1 VEFSAATKAWFA
13 AAFAEPTAAQSRGW
27 DAIGRGD
34 HTLVLAPTGSGKTL
48 AAFLW
53 ALDRLITEP
62 GVGCRVLYVSP
73 LKALT
78 YDVERNLRA
87 PLAGIAREA
96 GRLGIEVPTITVA
109 TRTGDTPAADRRA
122 MIRRPPDILITTPES
137 LYLLLTSQAASML
150 AGVEHVIVDEIHAM
164 AATKRG
170 AHLALSLERLEQLTT
185 GASPRSSAGGAGP
198 AGSPRGAG
206 QAALATGA
214 GQAASDRRAR
224 RPGPQRIGLSATQRP
239 LDELARFLGGQSAG
253 RPRPVTIVDAGVR
266 KPLELSI
273 VVPVEDMG
281 ELGRVRSRADDENP
295 EDLIMRGAAAG
306 DPEVRASIWPAV
318 YPKLLELIRAHRS
331 TLIFVNSRR
340 LAERLAARLNEL
352 AALDDPAT
360 SEGVDVFGYTGSGT
374 GYHGAGVPADLVRA
388 HHGSIAREQRLE
400 IEDAL
405 KAGRLPALVATSS
418 LELGIDMGAIDLVIQ
433 VEAPTSVASGLQR
446 IGRAGHQVGQAS
458 KGRIFPKFRHD
469 LLVSAV
475 VAQRMHDG
483 LVEETKVPRN
493 PLDVLAQQVVAQVA
507 ASDAPTSV
515 DELFD
520 LVRGAYPFSDLTRE
534 LYEGVLDMLAGRY
547 PSDEFAELR
556 PRLTWDRLGGKLTAR
571 PGAKMLAVTSGGTI
585 PDRGLYGVFTPEGGR
600 VGELD
605 EEMVYESRVG
615 ETFLLGAT
623 TWRIVDITRD
633 RVVVVPAP
641 GVPGKMPFWHG
652 DVLGRPY
659 ELGVA
664 VGAFTRTLGERSDE
678 ELARDHDLDPLALA
692 NLRAYVAE
700 EREATGGIL
709 PTDRQVVV
717 QRFRDDLGDWR
728 IALLTPFGAR
738 VHAPWAMAIEAK
750 VTERLGVE
758 VQTVWSDDGIIV
770 RLPEADD
777 APPVELVLID
787 PDEVE
792 DLVVA
797 ATGSSSLFAARFRE
811 NAARALLLPRR
822 RPGARTPLWQL
833 RQRAADLLAV
843 ASKYGS
849 FPILLE
855 TYRECLRD
863 AFDLPALHELL
874 GDIAARRVRVATV
887 ELSSPSPFASGLVSA
902 YVAQFMYDGDAPL
915 AERRAQALTLDR
927 RMLAELLGTDELREL
942 LDGDVLDALELEL
955 QAIDERRWAT
965 TVDGVAD
972 LLRRLGDLSAAEL
985 ELRCSPGLAGPALA
999 ELVALRRVIPVRVA
1013 GEERYVV
1020 VEDAGRYRDGL
1031 GAVPPPGLA
1040 DALLAP
1046 VPDALVQVVRRWAR
1060 THGPFSAGEPATRFG
1075 MGVDTVVEVLGVLV
1089 AEERLERG
1097 AFRPAGSNGVD
1108 EWCDTEVLR
1117 ILKQRSLAVLR
1128 QEVEPADA
1136 EALARFVPA
1145 WQGVIEVGSIP
1156 PGGGIDRLYEVIA
1169 QLQGLAIPAS
1179 VLERDV
1185 LASRVAGYQPR
1196 MLDDLLAAGEV
1207 LWVGAGSIGRDDGR
1221 IVLALPDQAAQILPR
1236 LGHLGVLG
1244 DRGVDRV
1251 GSASGPVEDDLHDHL
1266 RDVLR
1271 IRGACFFRELGR
1283 PGSTDTEV
1291 LEALWDLVWAG
1302 EVHGDA
1308 FAAVRAT
1315 TGSSGPA
1322 SRRRARPVG
1331 RSGVRPRPRL
1341 GNLSALGPARGQ
1353 GRWSLVARDLGI
1365 DDPAGGGGVS
1375 GAPAHTGGGSSSR
1388 GAPSSTEAAVA
1399 VVGVLLERHGILT
1412 REVVRGEAVPGG
1424 FAALYPVLRTM
1435 EEAGRI
1441 RRGYFVAGMGGAQ
1454 FALPGAVDRLRS
1466 LREPVGPP
1474 ADSSV
1479 LVLAATDP
1487 ANAYGLSL
1495 PWPQKG
1501 PARVAG
1507 AYVVFVGGQL
1517 SAYLER
1523 GGRGLVALRDFDGR
1537 WEEHVVAAL
1546 GWLVSSGRWSRLVL
1560 ERYPP
1565 ELEAILRAANFTP
1578 TPKGLVRYGA

>member
-623 TWRIVDITRD
+623 TWRIVDITR
-633 RVVVVPAP
+633 RP
-641 GVPGKMPFWHG
+641 GQN
-652 DVLGRPY
+652 
-659 ELGVA
+659 A
-664 VGAFTRTLGERSDE
+664 V
-678 ELARDHDLDPLALA
+678 LAR
-692 NLRAYVAE
+692 
-700 EREATGGIL
+700 
-709 PTDRQVVV
+709 
-717 QRFRDDLGDWR
+717 
-728 IALLTPFGAR
+728 
-738 VHAPWAMAIEAK
+738 
-750 VTERLGVE
+750 
-758 VQTVWSDDGIIV
+758 
-770 RLPEADD
+770 
-777 APPVELVLID
+777 
-787 PDEVE
+787 
-792 DLVVA
+792 
-797 ATGSSSLFAARFRE
+797 
-811 NAARALLLPRR
+811 RR
-822 RPGARTPLWQL
+822 ARTPL
-833 RQRAADLLAV
+833 RAGGGRRGV
-843 ASKYGS
+843 H
-849 FPILLE
+849 P
-855 TYRECLRD
+855 D
-863 AFDLPALHELL
+863 A
-874 GDIAARRVRVATV
+874 
-887 ELSSPSPFASGLVSA
+887 
-902 YVAQFMYDGDAPL
+902 
-915 AERRAQALTLDR
+915 RRAQRRGAGPGPRSRPPRPGQPAGVCRRGAGGDR
-927 RMLAELLGTDELREL
+927 RH
-942 LDGDVLDALELEL
+942 
-955 QAIDERRWAT
+955 
-965 TVDGVAD
+965 
-972 LLRRLGDLSAAEL
+972 
-985 ELRCSPGLAGPALA
+985 
-999 ELVALRRVIPVRVA
+999 
-1013 GEERYVV
+1013 
-1020 VEDAGRYRDGL
+1020 
-1031 GAVPPPGLA
+1031 LA
-1040 DALLAP
+1040 D
-1046 VPDALVQVVRRWAR
+1046 
-1060 THGPFSAGEPATRFG
+1060 
-1075 MGVDTVVEVLGVLV
+1075 
-1089 AEERLERG
+1089 
-1097 AFRPAGSNGVD
+1097 
-1108 EWCDTEVLR
+1108 
-1117 ILKQRSLAVLR
+1117 RS
-1128 QEVEPADA
+1128 
-1136 EALARFVPA
+1136 
-1145 WQGVIEVGSIP
+1145 
-1156 PGGGIDRLYEVIA
+1156 PGGG
-1169 QLQGLAIPAS
+1169 
-1179 VLERDV
+1179 
-1185 LASRVAGYQPR
+1185 
-1196 MLDDLLAAGEV
+1196 
-1207 LWVGAGSIGRDDGR
+1207 
-1221 IVLALPDQAAQILPR
+1221 
-1236 LGHLGVLG
+1236 
-1244 DRGVDRV
+1244 
-1251 GSASGPVEDDLHDHL
+1251 
-1266 RDVLR
+1266 
-1271 IRGACFFRELGR
+1271 
-1283 PGSTDTEV
+1283 
-1291 LEALWDLVWAG
+1291 
-1302 EVHGDA
+1302 
-1308 FAAVRAT
+1308 AT
-1315 TGSSGPA
+1315 
-1322 SRRRARPVG
+1322 
-1331 RSGVRPRPRL
+1331 
-1341 GNLSALGPARGQ
+1341 
-1353 GRWSLVARDLGI
+1353 
-1365 DDPAGGGGVS
+1365 
-1375 GAPAHTGGGSSSR
+1375 
-1388 GAPSSTEAAVA
+1388 
-1399 VVGVLLERHGILT
+1399 
-1412 REVVRGEAVPGG
+1412 VP
-1424 FAALYPVLRTM
+1424 
-1435 EEAGRI
+1435 
-1441 RRGYFVAGMGGAQ
+1441 
-1454 FALPGAVDRLRS
+1454 
-1466 LREPVGPP
+1466 
-1474 ADSSV
+1474 
-1479 LVLAATDP
+1479 
-1487 ANAYGLSL
+1487 
-1495 PWPQKG
+1495 
-1501 PARVAG
+1501 
-1507 AYVVFVGGQL
+1507 
-1517 SAYLER
+1517 
-1523 GGRGLVALRDFDGR
+1523 
-1537 WEEHVVAAL
+1537 
-1546 GWLVSSGRWSRLVL
+1546 
-1560 ERYPP
+1560 
-1565 ELEAILRAANFTP
+1565 
-1578 TPKGLVRYGA
+1578 